1 MKEIKEL
8 VEYIVGKII
17 DKSTFTAAIVEDA
30 EKIVVE
36 VTVDKSNIGKII
48 GKQGRVI
55 SAIRTVVSAAAYGS
69 GKKYD
74 VSVEEKA

>member
-1 MKEIKEL
+1 MKEL
-8 VEYIVGKII
+8 VTAIVEKII
-17 DKSTFTAAIVEDA
+17 GRGTFTTDGIEDA
-30 EKIVVE
+30 EKVIIE
-36 VTVDKSNIGKII
+36 VTVDKANIGKII

-69 GKKYD
+69 GKKYA